1 MKRIYLFAMAA
12 CLSLGL
18 ATTSCSDDYED
29 ASHPHVYSETEN
41 PPLKGSDADMPS
53 ASVSLKQAEAGTQVA
68 TIHLTDYADKI
79 QEQLGMSLDQAIAG
93 LNDGSVRF
101 LPVNPARR
109 VWDKRPA
116 NAGDNK
122 WALSGSGVVVDSLKN
137 ACAIVEF
144 VPAEKELKITLTDKA
159 AAGIIPVT
167 VGFVKTDVS
176 SYPVNFRC
184 QTLVSVTDASVADVA
199 VTIPKGGYAVT
210 FFKFSEIAKNIEFA
224 FGVTDLKE
232 FAKGLDTDS
241 PVYDVYMMDA
251 QGNLNGGPGKYTAN
265 GAGYWLTQKSEIVSW
280 GNDGYAM
287 FIEPNNYDYD
297 DDGNANIM
305 EDGGGFNIGRLDND
319 NPASGSVV
327 NTSVVI
333 KPVKE
338 TGKTLTINFT
348 LTFE

>member
-1 MKRIYLFAMAA
+1 MKKIFFIAMVA
-12 CLSLGL
+12 CAVFG
-18 ATTSCSDDYED
+18 TMTSCSDDYED
-29 ASHPHVYSETEN
+29 ASSPHVYSETEN
-41 PPLKGSDADMPS
+41 PPLKGSDANMVS
-53 ASVSLKQAEAGTQVA
+53 ASIRMRQADAGTEVQTVDLS
-68 TIHLTDYADKI
+68 TYADKV
-79 QEQLGMSLDQAIAG
+79 QEQLGMSLDEAIAG
-93 LNDGSVRF
+93 LDKGTVRF
-101 LPVNPARR
+101 LPINPARR
-109 VWDKRPA
+109 VWDKTKP

-122 WALSGSGVVVDSLKN
+122 WYLTSSGTVASSADEAV
-137 ACAIVEF
+137 AIMEF

-199 VTIPKGGYAVT
+199 VTVPKGGYAAT

-241 PVYDVYMMDA
+241 PIYDVYMMDA

-280 GNDGYAM
+280 GKDGYAM

-297 DDGNANIM
+297 DDGNATIM